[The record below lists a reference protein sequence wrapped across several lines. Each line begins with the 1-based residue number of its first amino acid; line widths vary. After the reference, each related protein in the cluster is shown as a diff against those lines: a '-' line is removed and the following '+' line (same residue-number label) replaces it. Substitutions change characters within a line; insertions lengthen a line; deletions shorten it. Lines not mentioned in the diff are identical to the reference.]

1 MTVDL
6 IWNIM
11 EHIGVIAFAISGAI
25 VAIDRETDIFGVV
38 FLSFITAF
46 GGGIMRDLIL
56 SRGIPLFFTR
66 RYLSLII
73 VCFIAALAVFFFAM
87 IFKKRFIKEEKF
99 LDSVNNYIDAVG
111 IGAFTVSG
119 AMLAIDLGHVNP
131 FVPILMG
138 MIACIGGGM
147 LRDIILNDVP
157 FVLRKRIYALAAA
170 AGAAVFYVI
179 WYIDHEAK
187 VIAMIVGA
195 LTTIVIRVLATL
207 FKWNMPK
214 AINFTAMRSEEEK
227 TEESEKAENEENY
240 QIK

>member
-66 RYLSLII
+66 RYLSLSI

-87 IFKKRFIKEEKF
+87 IFKKRFIKLKQKIF
-99 LDSVNNYIDAVG
+99 S
-111 IGAFTVSG
+111 SS
-119 AMLAIDLGHVNP
+119 LGTQ
-131 FVPILMG
+131 
-138 MIACIGGGM
+138 
-147 LRDIILNDVP
+147 
-157 FVLRKRIYALAAA
+157 VL
-170 AGAAVFYVI
+170 
-179 WYIDHEAK
+179 
-187 VIAMIVGA
+187 
-195 LTTIVIRVLATL
+195 
-207 FKWNMPK
+207 
-214 AINFTAMRSEEEK
+214 
-227 TEESEKAENEENY
+227 
-240 QIK
+240 